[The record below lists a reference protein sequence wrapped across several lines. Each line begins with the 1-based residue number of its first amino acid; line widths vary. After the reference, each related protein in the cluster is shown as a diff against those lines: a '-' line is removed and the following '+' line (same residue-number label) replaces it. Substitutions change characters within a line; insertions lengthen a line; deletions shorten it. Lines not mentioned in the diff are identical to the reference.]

1 MNLLKYVAM
10 FGLVASFTGLLACSG
25 DVAGTTED
33 ENTVIAI
40 DDGQKSSASDSSGV
54 DSSADGK
61 NSSGNDVGYV
71 DDSTDVE
78 GPDSL
83 DSISSSSSSAGSSFS
98 DSVSVV
104 VVTSSVSS
112 EILVF
117 SSGSEGKMGHGFDS
131 AGSGDDPVLIVSS
144 SSESATD
151 VLSSSSSQ
159 GSPISG
165 SEEPARSNW
174 VYGAWTA
181 DTVSGGIVGAVGS
194 CIAGGP
200 FGETVVPVVDNG
212 VHNFGG
218 NGAVTSSGTVDATYF
233 DSVSD
238 TLFSGRVEKL
248 VGDGLSQAEAE
259 KQVVAEFYSLI
270 HADEMEALTQTKVEN
285 YVVKRLAGYVLNSIS
300 RYTWV
305 QNKSEFVRNGDIQ
318 DSTVCTWAYL
328 PTLSLAAEAIPKLL
342 PANCSVEKD
351 DAEALQKLLVF
362 AWAACRELPVC
373 DASSEGTEV
382 RVESVVTSAETVVCK
397 DMTWTVKTAGSN

>member
-1 MNLLKYVAM
+1 MKLFRFLNLLGA
-10 FGLVASFTGLLACSG
+10 AISFAAFCACSDG
-25 DVAGTTED
+25 LAGTTED
-33 ENTVIAI
+33 ENTVFA
-40 DDGQKSSASDSSGV
+40 
-54 DSSADGK
+54 
-61 NSSGNDVGYV
+61 GNDVGYV

-78 GPDSL
+78 GPESL

-98 DSVSVV
+98 GSVSVV
-104 VVTSSVSS
+104 VATSSESS
-112 EILVF
+112 EIPVF
-117 SSGSEGKMGHGFDS
+117 SSGSEGKTGHGLDP
-131 AGSGDDPVLIVSS
+131 AGSGDEPVLIVSS

-159 GSPISG
+159 VENSSG

-174 VYGAWTA
+174 VFGAWTA

-218 NGAVTSSGTVDATYF
+218 DGAVTSSGTVDATYF

-305 QNKSEFVRNGDIQ
+305 QNKSEFVRDGDIQ

-382 RVESVVTSAETVVCK
+382 RVESVVMSAETVVCK

>member
-1 MNLLKYVAM
+1 MKLLKYVAM
-10 FGLVASFTGLLACSG
+10 FGLTVSFAGLLACFG

-33 ENTVIAI
+33 ENTVYAQNDPSGVGGDSSDANQLTSAGSETSSSSFAANIAI
-40 DDGQKSSASDSSGV
+40 SGSVRSSESSAV
-54 DSSADGK
+54 PA
-61 NSSGNDVGYV
+61 
-71 DDSTDVE
+71 
-78 GPDSL
+78 
-83 DSISSSSSSAGSSFS
+83 ISSSSSQ
-98 DSVSVV
+98 V
-104 VVTSSVSS
+104 
-112 EILVF
+112 EN
-117 SSGSEGKMGHGFDS
+117 SSGSV
-131 AGSGDDPVLIVSS
+131 DP
-144 SSESATD
+144 A
-151 VLSSSSSQ
+151 
-159 GSPISG
+159 
-165 SEEPARSNW
+165 EPAQSNW
-174 VYGAWTA
+174 VFGAWTA

-218 NGAVTSSGTVDATYF
+218 DGAVTSSGTVDATYF

-305 QNKSEFVRNGDIQ
+305 QNKSEFVRDGDIQ

>member
-1 MNLLKYVAM
+1 MKLLKYVAM
-10 FGLVASFTGLLACSG
+10 FGLTVSFAGLLACSG

-33 ENTVIAI
+33 ENTVYAQN
-40 DDGQKSSASDSSGV
+40 DPSGVGGDSSDANQLTSAGSETSSSSSAVPVISSGTEGKNGNLDV
-54 DSSADGK
+54 DSI
-61 NSSGNDVGYV
+61 SSGGEIRVVSSSSEQGADV
-71 DDSTDVE
+71 
-78 GPDSL
+78 
-83 DSISSSSSSAGSSFS
+83 SSSSSSQ
-98 DSVSVV
+98 V
-104 VVTSSVSS
+104 
-112 EILVF
+112 EN
-117 SSGSEGKMGHGFDS
+117 SSGS
-131 AGSGDDPVLIVSS
+131 V
-144 SSESATD
+144 
-151 VLSSSSSQ
+151 
-159 GSPISG
+159 
-165 SEEPARSNW
+165 EPADPAEPTQSNW
-174 VYGAWTA
+174 VFGAWTA

-218 NGAVTSSGTVDATYF
+218 DGAVTSSGTVDATYF

-238 TLFSGRVEKL
+238 TLFSGRVKKL
-248 VGDGLSQAEAE
+248 VGDGVAQADAE

-305 QNKSEFVRNGDIQ
+305 QNKSEFVRDGDIQ

-382 RVESVVTSAETVVCK
+382 RVESVVMGAETVICK
-397 DMTWTVKTAGSN
+397 DFSWTVKTAGTN

>member
-1 MNLLKYVAM
+1 MKLLKYVAM
-10 FGLVASFTGLLACSG
+10 FGLTVSFAGLLACSG

-33 ENTVIAI
+33 ENTVYAQN
-40 DDGQKSSASDSSGV
+40 DPLGVGGDSSDANQLTSAGSETSSSSSAVPVISSGTEGKNGNLDV
-54 DSSADGK
+54 DSI
-61 NSSGNDVGYV
+61 SSGGEIYFV
-71 DDSTDVE
+71 
-78 GPDSL
+78 
-83 DSISSSSSSAGSSFS
+83 SSSSSSQ
-98 DSVSVV
+98 V
-104 VVTSSVSS
+104 
-112 EILVF
+112 EN
-117 SSGSEGKMGHGFDS
+117 SSGS
-131 AGSGDDPVLIVSS
+131 V
-144 SSESATD
+144 
-151 VLSSSSSQ
+151 
-159 GSPISG
+159 
-165 SEEPARSNW
+165 EPADPAEPTQSNW
-174 VYGAWTA
+174 VFGAWTA
-181 DTVSGGIVGAVGS
+181 DTNKADDVVGAAVR

-218 NGAVTSSGTVDATYF
+218 DGAVTSSGTVDATYF

-238 TLFSGRVEKL
+238 TLFSERVKKL
-248 VGDGLSQAEAE
+248 VGDGVAQAEAE

-305 QNKSEFVRNGDIQ
+305 QNKSEFVRDGDIQ

-382 RVESVVTSAETVVCK
+382 RVESVVMGAETVICK
-397 DMTWTVKTAGSN
+397 DFSWTVKTAGTN